1 MWIRGLEV
9 LLRNHKGKRFG
20 YLAKPSPIQLDRW
33 KPSPISCKTLPNK
46 KKVHYFTMESG
57 QTSVNLIEKY
67 GTDKLDQV
75 IVYTQ
80 KELTCFVK
88 DHAFNSHISV
98 KVKSQRKTVIY
109 NCTSCDWKAV
119 YTHEIPSKSRS
130 KEQCKYYYSK
140 TWNCEHSTLCSSQLN
155 PTKAQMMKNSWMC
168 YRHKYVIY
176 PSIMACS
183 CQVQL
188 HADET

>member
-1 MWIRGLEV
+1 MQGCECIFVWSGPVEAA
-9 LLRNHKGKRFG
+9 G
-20 YLAKPSPIQLDRW
+20 YLAKPSPFQLDKW
-33 KPSPISCKTLPNK
+33 KPSHISCKTLPNK

-98 KVKSQRKTVIY
+98 KVKSQGKTVIY
-109 NCTSCDWKAV
+109 NTSCDWKAV
-119 YTHEIPSKSRS
+119 YTHEAPLKSRS
-130 KEQCKYYYSK
+130 KEQCKYNYSK
-140 TWNCEHSTLCSSQLN
+140 TSNCEHSTLCSSQRN
-155 PTKAQMMKNSWMC
+155 PTKAQMMKM
-168 YRHKYVIY
+168 
-176 PSIMACS
+176 PSLIAAVRGTNNPSFESIRLSKMIWS
-183 CQVQL
+183 I
-188 HADET
+188 

>member
-1 MWIRGLEV
+1 MCGGASTMTDNPV
-9 LLRNHKGKRFG
+9 LSPMASLPYSTVLSLRTRA
-20 YLAKPSPIQLDRW
+20 LSDI
-33 KPSPISCKTLPNK
+33 KTLPDK
-46 KKVHYFTMESG
+46 KKIHFFIMESG
-57 QTSVNLIEKY
+57 LTSVNLIDKY

-109 NCTSCDWKAV
+109 NCTSCDWKVV

-140 TWNCEHSTLCSSQLN
+140 T
-155 PTKAQMMKNSWMC
+155 
-168 YRHKYVIY
+168 
-176 PSIMACS
+176 
-183 CQVQL
+183 
-188 HADET
+188 